1 MAIMYVNNNYMNM
14 FGLKLKE
21 GRTWNDKDQFAQY
34 K

>member
-1 MAIMYVNNNYMNM
+1 MLQYMDM

-34 K
+34 KNDDK